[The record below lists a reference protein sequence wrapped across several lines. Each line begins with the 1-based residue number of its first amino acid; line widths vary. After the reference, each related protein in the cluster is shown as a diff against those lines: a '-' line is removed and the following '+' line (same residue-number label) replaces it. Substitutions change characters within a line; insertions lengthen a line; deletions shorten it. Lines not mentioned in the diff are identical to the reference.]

1 MGRPS
6 PTGAQIGQSSDFNNG
21 TGAIKKKHAPGN
33 MSQQN
38 SNPFGSTER
47 GFKPMQVKKKLTGG
61 LSARNDF
68 GGVAGSGARPPMM
81 PGRGVGG

>member
-1 MGRPS
+1 
-6 PTGAQIGQSSDFNNG
+6 
-21 TGAIKKKHAPGN
+21 